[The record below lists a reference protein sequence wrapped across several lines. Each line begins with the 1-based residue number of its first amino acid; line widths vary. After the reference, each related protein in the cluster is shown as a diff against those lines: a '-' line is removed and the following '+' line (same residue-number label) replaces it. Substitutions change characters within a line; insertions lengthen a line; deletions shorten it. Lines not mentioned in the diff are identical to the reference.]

1 MSTYLSMLSHGETIY
16 TPIPCPLDNQHAAL
30 FHELERVR
38 REMGAP
44 FADRLDGILRV
55 ELHGTQSDAFRDGF
69 QLGGLL
75 MLNIR
80 RASPPMAL

>member
-1 MSTYLSMLSHGETIY
+1 MFDYINAIYYGDPIHTPASSPQDSALSRH
-16 TPIPCPLDNQHAAL
+16 
-30 FHELERVR
+30 LERVR